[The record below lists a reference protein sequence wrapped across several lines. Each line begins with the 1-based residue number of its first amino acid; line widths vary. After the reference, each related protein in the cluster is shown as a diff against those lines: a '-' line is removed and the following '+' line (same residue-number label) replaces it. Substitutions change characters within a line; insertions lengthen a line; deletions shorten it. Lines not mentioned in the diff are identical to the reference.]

1 AEAEFKADRVW
12 SQAEADAIAAAV
24 RGKQGTVTEEAKPS
38 SQSSPLLYDLT
49 TLQREANSRFGFSAK
64 TTLGLAQ
71 ALYEKHKVLTYPRT
85 DSRAL
90 PEDYIG
96 VVKDTLTMIAED
108 DLPGPLRELGPHARQ
123 AISEGSVKPNKR
135 VFDKDKGSDHF
146 AIIPTLQAPRSL
158 TEAEAKLYDMVVK
171 RFIAVFYP
179 SAEFM
184 VTTRITKVPAA
195 GKEHHFQTNGK
206 VLVKPGWMAVYG
218 KEASEDGDE
227 RTLVAVQPGESVL
240 NEDVLVNAL
249 KTKPPARYSEATLLS
264 AMEGAGKLIDD
275 EELKAA
281 MTEKGLGTPATRA
294 AIIEGLI

>member
-1 AEAEFKADRVW
+1 RDGGFFLTTVGRVQTPTLSIVVEREEKIRKHVYRDYWEIKGTFGAQAGAYEGKWFDPNFKKDKAAVEGSAEAEFKADRVW

-108 DLPGPLRELGPHARQ
+108 DLPGP
-123 AISEGSVKPNKR
+123 
-135 VFDKDKGSDHF
+135 
-146 AIIPTLQAPRSL
+146 
-158 TEAEAKLYDMVVK
+158 
-171 RFIAVFYP
+171 
-179 SAEFM
+179 
-184 VTTRITKVPAA
+184 
-195 GKEHHFQTNGK
+195 
-206 VLVKPGWMAVYG
+206 
-218 KEASEDGDE
+218 
-227 RTLVAVQPGESVL
+227 
-240 NEDVLVNAL
+240 
-249 KTKPPARYSEATLLS
+249 
-264 AMEGAGKLIDD
+264 
-275 EELKAA
+275 
-281 MTEKGLGTPATRA
+281 
-294 AIIEGLI
+294 